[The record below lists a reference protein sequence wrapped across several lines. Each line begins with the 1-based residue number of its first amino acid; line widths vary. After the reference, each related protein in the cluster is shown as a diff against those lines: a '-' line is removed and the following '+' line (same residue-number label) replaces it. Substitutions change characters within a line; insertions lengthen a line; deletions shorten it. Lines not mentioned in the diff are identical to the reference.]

1 MGLDP
6 VHFEGITRHARRI
19 GSTIDEQDQRAFA
32 ETVWREFLDPL
43 RDDSGE
49 PLLRPVDEQY
59 CREIDIEGAALE
71 STAYEVVHGLDSGT
85 INPTSFK
92 NGLVLDV
99 AQAAMAVV
107 PSDLDTHRY
116 RTLVTAVHTDDASAV
131 VDRDEQL
138 DEGYVESQLLRAPA
152 VSRFEE
158 SVVHELALYLA
169 ESTHALSHFER
180 VEDLFVL
187 DGPIYPKGMLNWADR
202 DPELEGL
209 LHEERGPR
217 DVIENYLRLVERAIA
232 TDRPIIGFVKN
243 PATKALTRTLR
254 TRTETP
260 WVDDTAFFRRIL
272 EQVSY
277 DRTVDANGT
286 PRIERRR
293 ETDSLTYTNWF
304 RSRGGADGLIAEAPF
319 GIDRKASPEAYEVTF
334 FALYDPRE
342 DLLYRIEAPY
352 GIVRDDDR
360 RERITQWVLQAVA
373 AERGPP
379 APIAKADELARIDRS
394 STAALRQAL
403 AEGFGTEQAR
413 RYDDLRWNAHE

>member
-6 VHFEGITRHARRI
+6 VHFEGIRRHARRI

-32 ETVWREFLDPL
+32 ETVWQEFLDPL
-43 RDDSGE
+43 RDEDGR
-49 PLLRPVDEQY
+49 PILRPVDDQY
-59 CREIDIEGAALE
+59 CREIDIEGVALE
-71 STAYEVVHGLDSGT
+71 EPPYDVVHGLDSGT

-107 PSDLDTHRY
+107 PSDLETHRH

-131 VDRDEQL
+131 VDRDERL
-138 DEGYVESQLLRAPA
+138 DEGYVESHLLRAPA

-169 ESTHALSHFER
+169 ESTHALSHFDR
-180 VEDLFVL
+180 VEELFVL

-209 LHEERGPR
+209 LHEEQGPR

-232 TDRPIIGFVKN
+232 TDRPVVGFVKN

-254 TRTETP
+254 PRAETP
-260 WVDDTAFFRRIL
+260 WVDDTAFFTRIL

-277 DRTVDANGT
+277 ERTVDADGNT
-286 PRIERRR
+286 RIERRR
-293 ETDSLTYTNWF
+293 DTDGLTYTNWF
-304 RSRGGADGLIAEAPF
+304 RSRGGADGLIVDAPF
-319 GIDRKASPEAYEVTF
+319 EVDRERPPEAYEVAF
-334 FALYDPRE
+334 FALYDPRD
-342 DLLYRIEAPY
+342 DLLYRVESPY
-352 GIVRDDDR
+352 GIVREDDR
-360 RERITQWVLQAVA
+360 RKRITRWVLQAVA

-379 APIAKADELARIDRS
+379 APIAKADELARIGRS

-403 AEGFGTEQAR
+403 AEGFETEQWR
-413 RYDDLRWNAHE
+413 NYDDIRWDAAE